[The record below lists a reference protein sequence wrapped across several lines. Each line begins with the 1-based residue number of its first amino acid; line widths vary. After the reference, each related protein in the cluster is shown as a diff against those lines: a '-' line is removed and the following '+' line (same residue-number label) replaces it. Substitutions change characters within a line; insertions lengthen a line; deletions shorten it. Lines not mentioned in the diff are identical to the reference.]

1 MKYLLALDQGTTS
14 SRAFLFT
21 LEGRPVAGAQRE
33 FRQLYPRP
41 GWVEHDPLELWETTL
56 LAARE
61 ALRRAGVEA
70 GEVWALGITN
80 QRETTLVWDR
90 KTGEPLYNAIVWQ
103 DRRTAPL
110 CEALRARGL
119 EPLFRE
125 RTGLLLDPYFSGTK
139 LVWLLENVPGLREK
153 AERGEVLFG
162 TVDTWLL
169 WRLTGGRVHATDP
182 TNASRTLLF
191 NLHTLGWD
199 PELLEA
205 LRIPASL
212 LPEVRPSDGD
222 FGETLPELLGAS
234 LPIRGV
240 LGDQQA
246 ALFGQGA
253 LSPGEGKCTYGT
265 GAFLLLNTGERPVPS
280 RRGLLTT
287 VAWNLKGRATYALEG
302 SVFVAGAAVGWLKE
316 VGLLSESGEVEAL
329 AGSVA
334 DAGGVFF
341 VPAFTGLGAPH
352 WDPYARGAI
361 LGLTRGTR
369 RAHLARAALEGVAFS
384 VRDVVLAMEEEAG
397 LKLKVLKADGGMAQN
412 RLFLKLQA
420 DLLGVPVA
428 VPEVTETTAVG
439 AALRAGVGAGA
450 LSLAE
455 VSTLGREAGSFFPD
469 MPPERREALYR
480 GWRGAVERAKG
491 LAREDGPGSPL

>member
-14 SRAFLFT
+14 SRAILFT
-21 LEGRPVAGAQRE
+21 LEGRPVAWAKRE

-70 GEVWALGITN
+70 REVLALGITN
-80 QRETTLVWDR
+80 QRETTLLWDR
-90 KTGEPLYNAIVWQ
+90 KTGEPLHNAIVWQ
-103 DRRTAPL
+103 DRRTASI
-110 CEALRARGL
+110 CEALREKGL

-139 LVWLLENVPGLREK
+139 LMWLLENVPGLKEK
-153 AERGEVLFG
+153 ARRGEVLFG
-162 TVDTWLL
+162 TVDTWLV
-169 WRLTGGRVHATDP
+169 WKLTGGRVHATDP

-191 NLHTLGWD
+191 NLHALAWD
-199 PELLEA
+199 PELLGA
-205 LRIPASL
+205 LGIPPSL

-222 FGETLPELLGAS
+222 FGEALPELLGAS

-253 LSPGEGKCTYGT
+253 LAAGEGKCTYGT
-265 GAFLLLNTGERPVPS
+265 GAFLLLNTGERPVLS
-280 RRGLLTT
+280 QKGLLAT
-287 VAWNLKGRATYALEG
+287 VAWSLGGRATYALEG
-302 SVFVAGAAVGWLKE
+302 SLFVAGAAVQWLRDL
-316 VGLLSESGEVEAL
+316 GLLRESREVEAL
-329 AGSVA
+329 AESVE
-334 DAGGVFF
+334 DTGGVVF
-341 VPAFTGLGAPH
+341 VPAFAGLGAPH

-361 LGLTRGTR
+361 LGLTRGTT

-397 LKLKVLKADGGMAQN
+397 IRLKGLKADGGMAQN

-428 VPEVTETTAVG
+428 VPEVTETTALG
-439 AALRAGVGAGA
+439 AALMAGVGAGA
-450 LSLAE
+450 LSPEDVAGRFLEAE
-455 VSTLGREAGSFFPD
+455 RFLPA
-469 MPPERREALYR
+469 MPEERREALYR
-480 GWRGAVERAKG
+480 GWREAVERAKG
-491 LAREDGPGSPL
+491 LSREDGPGSPL